1 MTPLSRALAFV
12 GRQLARVGAP
22 FSGSVVHRSRFCAA
36 ALPILGASTPRGPY
50 GRDYAETFLRALSP
64 RTSRSSAA
72 GIRRKHK
79 RSIPDGNAPSQCRV
93 AWNSIARA
101 ALLLCRLQ
109 QQSGKRLGA
118 MSYLAELLLN
128 ALMLFAVELGRVRRR
143 GRRRRLG
150 LNDAVWQGIGLI

>member
-1 MTPLSRALAFV
+1 M
-12 GRQLARVGAP
+12 
-22 FSGSVVHRSRFCAA
+22 
-36 ALPILGASTPRGPY
+36 
-50 GRDYAETFLRALSP
+50 
-64 RTSRSSAA
+64 RSSTRVVGLGRSLQAQAEAA
-72 GIRRKHK
+72 SAPPGGLPRR
-79 RSIPDGNAPSQCRV
+79 CV

-101 ALLLCRLQ
+101 ALLLCRLKQ

>member
-1 MTPLSRALAFV
+1 VPDALLLSGDSIS
-12 GRQLARVGAP
+12 GRSP
-22 FSGSVVHRSRFCAA
+22 
-36 ALPILGASTPRGPY
+36 P
-50 GRDYAETFLRALSP
+50 AECCL
-64 RTSRSSAA
+64 
-72 GIRRKHK
+72 
-79 RSIPDGNAPSQCRV
+79 

-101 ALLLCRLQ
+101 ALLLCRLKQ

-150 LNDAVWQGIGLI
+150 LSDAVWQGIGLI

>member
-1 MTPLSRALAFV
+1 
-12 GRQLARVGAP
+12 
-22 FSGSVVHRSRFCAA
+22 
-36 ALPILGASTPRGPY
+36 
-50 GRDYAETFLRALSP
+50 LSP
-64 RTSRSSAA
+64 EA
-72 GIRRKHK
+72 
-79 RSIPDGNAPSQCRV
+79 
-93 AWNSIARA
+93 
-101 ALLLCRLQ
+101 

>member
-1 MTPLSRALAFV
+1 MPL
-12 GRQLARVGAP
+12 P
-22 FSGSVVHRSRFCAA
+22 
-36 ALPILGASTPRGPY
+36 
-50 GRDYAETFLRALSP
+50 LRA
-64 RTSRSSAA
+64 
-72 GIRRKHK
+72 K
-79 RSIPDGNAPSQCRV
+79 RDSEFAPIGHEPP

-101 ALLLCRLQ
+101 ALLLCRLKQ

-150 LNDAVWQGIGLI
+150 LSDAVWQGIGLI

>member
-1 MTPLSRALAFV
+1 MHADGGSC
-12 GRQLARVGAP
+12 AR
-22 FSGSVVHRSRFCAA
+22 
-36 ALPILGASTPRGPY
+36 
-50 GRDYAETFLRALSP
+50 SP
-64 RTSRSSAA
+64 
-72 GIRRKHK
+72 
-79 RSIPDGNAPSQCRV
+79 V

-101 ALLLCRLQ
+101 ALLLCRLKQ

>member
-1 MTPLSRALAFV
+1 MLPLPSLMRT
-12 GRQLARVGAP
+12 ARNSA
-22 FSGSVVHRSRFCAA
+22 RS
-36 ALPILGASTPRGPY
+36 
-50 GRDYAETFLRALSP
+50 
-64 RTSRSSAA
+64 
-72 GIRRKHK
+72 
-79 RSIPDGNAPSQCRV
+79 PD

-101 ALLLCRLQ
+101 ALLLCRLKQ

-118 MSYLAELLLN
+118 MSYLAEFLLN